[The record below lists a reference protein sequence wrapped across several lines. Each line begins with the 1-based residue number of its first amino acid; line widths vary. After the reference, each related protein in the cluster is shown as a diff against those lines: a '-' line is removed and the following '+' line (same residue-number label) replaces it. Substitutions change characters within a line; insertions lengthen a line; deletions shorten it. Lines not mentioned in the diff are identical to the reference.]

1 MVRAQLRRPHRSIE
15 GSGSIEGWR
24 KKIKARP
31 PTEKREKGRAQGG
44 EKRKEERR
52 GARARTNDTGVC
64 ARKLR
69 PAQCVAR
76 RLPSFAPPRQKTNS
90 VLSLI
95 ADHHPSVSNVRTL
108 STAAPRT
115 SARRAAH
122 GSAFP
127 ARAYTY
133 KDAQASTKQ
142 RGMRARAKRLTGC
155 FKSDAT
161 RYQSPLPTHHLTSPS
176 LPALLTSLPVSPY
189 QPLLLVSDQAR
200 PYQTT

>member
-1 MVRAQLRRPHRSIE
+1 M
-15 GSGSIEGWR
+15 
-24 KKIKARP
+24 
-31 PTEKREKGRAQGG
+31 KRD
-44 EKRKEERR
+44 ERR
-52 GARARTNDTGVC
+52 EGKKGKRRGEAREHARTTRVRVC
-64 ARKLR
+64 AEAAASPVRSEAAPVLC
-69 PAQCVAR
+69 PA
-76 RLPSFAPPRQKTNS
+76 PSKTNS
-90 VLSLI
+90 VLSLV